1 MGEAGSTHSSA
12 GFGQFRSQ
20 KTYRNRLHLREERP
34 DGSHRGHYMN
44 GVSVSVRRKQLSEYD
59 ALNMTTGLKLFL
71 YTLVTSA
78 YDGGG
83 PMYTRE
89 NW

>member
-1 MGEAGSTHSSA
+1 
-12 GFGQFRSQ
+12 
-20 KTYRNRLHLREERP
+20 
-34 DGSHRGHYMN
+34 MN
-44 GVSVSVRRKQLSEYD
+44 GVSASIRRKQLSEYD

-89 NW
+89 DW